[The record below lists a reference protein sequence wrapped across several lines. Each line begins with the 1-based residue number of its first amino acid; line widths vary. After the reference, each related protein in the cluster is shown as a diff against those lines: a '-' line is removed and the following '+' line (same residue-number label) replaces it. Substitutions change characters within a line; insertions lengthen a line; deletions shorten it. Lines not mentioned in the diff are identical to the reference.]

1 MVNEEFILNAK
12 IDDAVRASKSGA
24 RFLGFLD
31 PGQVMECIRYT
42 KYNKD
47 ANFHFFGGYLDAD
60 RKYLAVYPDYYEAD
74 DLEFPITAI
83 SFTFRKQ
90 DKLSHRDFLGVL
102 MAQGITR
109 SSLGDILLEEGRAVI
124 FIKSELADYVAANIE
139 KIGRIGVK
147 SSIGYLEPLP
157 QLHKFKER
165 SGVIASKRLDC
176 LISAICNLS
185 REKAANL
192 IKSDMVFV
200 NYKEQN
206 QTSYLIDEN
215 DIISVRKHGKFIVDT
230 IGPVTKK
237 GRLSYRCREYI

>member
-12 IDDAVRASKSGA
+12 IDDAVRAAKSGA
-24 RFLGFLD
+24 KYLGFLD
-31 PGQVMECIRYT
+31 PGQVMECMQYT
-42 KYNKD
+42 KYNRD
-47 ANFHFFGGYLDAD
+47 ANFDFFGGYEEAD
-60 RKYLAVYPDYYEAD
+60 RKYLAVYPDYLESY
-74 DLEFPITAI
+74 DLEYPITAL

-109 SSLGDILLEEGRAVI
+109 ASLGDILIEDGRAVV
-124 FIKSELADYVAANIE
+124 FIKSELSQYVAANIV

-147 SSIGYLEPLP
+147 CAEGFTEPLP
-157 QLHKFKER
+157 KLHAFKDHG
-165 SGVIASKRLDC
+165 GVIASQRLDC
-176 LISAICNLS
+176 FVSAICNLS

-206 QTSYLIDEN
+206 QTSYLISEN

-237 GRLSYRCREYI
+237 GRLSYRCREYK